1 MANDR
6 ADATVADVTAYR
18 HTITTMR
25 FALIRHVAEGLALS
39 NGDEAYQHARGLGTY
54 LHSVGLNIDAEVDAY
69 IRDQVGMEP
78 RSTDLCPTERRAK
91 WLAEIDSMPLP
102 WDPPS
107 DASGTPS
114 DTGGA
119 A

>member
-1 MANDR
+1 MADDR

-54 LHSVGLNIDAEVDAY
+54 LDSVGLNIDAEVDAY